1 METIT
6 INTALDQVLELK
18 GKLREVR
25 KDISELN
32 AISIELLNLKIDL
45 GGRSFLTQEMFLKV
59 SLILDKSSK
68 II

>member
-18 GKLREVR
+18 GKLREAR

>member
-18 GKLREVR
+18 GKLREMR

>member
-18 GKLREVR
+18 GKLREAR

-59 SLILDKSSK
+59 SLVLDKSSK
-68 II
+68 SI

>member
-6 INTALDQVLELK
+6 INTALDQILELK
-18 GKLREVR
+18 GKLREAR

>member
-25 KDISELN
+25 KDISDLN

-45 GGRSFLTQEMFLKV
+45 GGRIFLTQEMFLKV
-59 SLILDKSSK
+59 SLVLDKSSK
-68 II
+68 SI

>member
-18 GKLREVR
+18 GKFREMR

-45 GGRSFLTQEMFLKV
+45 GGRSFLSQEMFLKV

-68 II
+68 SI

>member
-6 INTALDQVLELK
+6 INTALDQILELK
-18 GKLREVR
+18 GKLREAR

-45 GGRSFLTQEMFLKV
+45 GGRSFLSKEVFLKV

-68 II
+68 SI

>member
-6 INTALDQVLELK
+6 INTALDQILELK
-18 GKLREVR
+18 GKFREMR

-45 GGRSFLTQEMFLKV
+45 GGRSFLSQEMFLKV

-68 II
+68 SI